1 MSWLASNLAP
11 VMFAALLF
19 FLLTGFPVAFGLAAT
34 GMTFGW
40 IAVEI
45 GLVPAQFFNALP
57 LRLYGIMSN
66 DVLLA
71 IPFFT
76 FMGLILE
83 RSRMAEDLLETIGQV
98 FGPMRAGLAIA
109 VVLVGAMLAATTGV
123 VAASVISMGLIS
135 LPIMMRYGYN
145 RPLAA
150 GVITASGALAQVIP
164 PSLVLIIIADQL
176 GQSVGDMYK
185 AAFLPAFALVGLYIV
200 AMALLAV
207 VRPSWVPPLP
217 PEARIYR
224 EASGHSGHASLALLT
239 AASVVVG
246 ALVFEHWAAWKPL
259 LGGDPAITPPMDER
273 IVMALIA
280 GIFFAWLVAVIDRVA
295 GTHLLSALARRV
307 TFVLIP
313 PLMLVFL
320 VLGTIFLGVATP
332 TEGGAMGASGA
343 LLMALSRKRLTV
355 TLLRQA
361 LDSSAKLSIF
371 VMFVLIGSTI
381 FALTF
386 QAIDG
391 PAWVKRLFA
400 ALPGGE
406 LGFLLFVNALVF
418 VLGFFLDFFEIAF
431 ILLPLLLPVLKE
443 MEINLVWFGV
453 VLAMNM
459 QTSFLTPPFGFALFY
474 LRSVAPKADYTDKL
488 TRQRIGAMKTA
499 DIYRG
504 SVAFVALQLVM
515 VAVMLWKPELVL
527 MGLGE
532 QKKLD
537 VENVNINITMPEEEE
552 AEPLPFFA
560 PPASAPR

>member
-1 MSWLASNLAP
+1 MSWVAANLAP
-11 VMFAALLF
+11 IMFAALLV

-40 IAVEI
+40 IAVEL

-135 LPIMMRYGYN
+135 LPIMMRYGYS

-150 GVITASGALAQVIP
+150 GVITASGTLAQIIP

-185 AAFLPAFALVGLYIV
+185 ASFIPAFALVGVYV
-200 AMALLAV
+200 AAMVVLAV
-207 VRPSWVPPLP
+207 VRPSWVPALP
-217 PEARIYR
+217 AEARIYR
-224 EASGHSGHASLALLT
+224 ETSGSSGHASLAVLT
-239 AASVVVG
+239 GASVVVG
-246 ALVFEHWAAWKPL
+246 AVVFEHWAQWKPL
-259 LGGDPAITPPMDER
+259 LGGDPSITPPLDER
-273 IVMALIA
+273 VVVALMV
-280 GIFFAWLVAVIDRVA
+280 GIFFAWLVAVIDRVLKT
-295 GTHLLSALARRV
+295 GLLSALARQV

-332 TEGGAMGASGA
+332 TEGGAMGAAGA
-343 LLMALSRKRLTV
+343 MLMALSRRRLTMP
-355 TLLRQA
+355 LMRQA

-371 VMFVLIGSTI
+371 VLFVLIGSTI
-381 FALTF
+381 FSLTF

-391 PAWVKRLFA
+391 PIWVKKLFA

-418 VLGFFLDFFEIAF
+418 VLGCFLDFFEIAF

-443 MEINLVWFGV
+443 MDINLIWFGV
-453 VLAMNM
+453 MLAMNL

-474 LRSVAPKADYTDKL
+474 LRSVAPKTDYFDKI
-488 TRQRIGAMKTA
+488 TRRRVGAMKTS

-504 SVAFVALQLVM
+504 SMSFVALQVIM
-515 VAVMLWKPELVL
+515 VAVVLWKPELV
-527 MGLGE
+527 MSGLGE

-537 VENVNINITMPEEEE
+537 VENVNINITVPEAEEE
-552 AEPLPFFA
+552 PPPTFGL
-560 PPASAPR
+560 PASSPP